1 MTRLATIAEV
11 AELAD
16 ALDSKSSVV
25 TLRAGSSPAFG
36 TIENTGLAEVS
47 ARSFFMKFCLEKC
60 RGTQFFHSAG
70 KINLY
75 MCIKNLLLVL

>member
-1 MTRLATIAEV
+1 MTCLATIAEV

-47 ARSFFMKFCLEKC
+47 ARSFLRNFCLKKC

>member
-1 MTRLATIAEV
+1 MPYLATIAEV

-47 ARSFFMKFCLEKC
+47 ARSFF
-60 RGTQFFHSAG
+60 A
-70 KINLY
+70 KIIFVYGEVFIDCGLCYNIMY
-75 MCIKNLLLVL
+75 LLKGNSMI

>member
-1 MTRLATIAEV
+1 MPYLATIAEV

-36 TIENTGLAEVS
+36 TIENAGLAEVS

-60 RGTQFFHSAG
+60 RGTQVFHSAG

>member
-1 MTRLATIAEV
+1 MQMITYYLLMARYRAETNAEV

-36 TIENTGLAEVS
+36 TIELKA
-47 ARSFFMKFCLEKC
+47 L
-60 RGTQFFHSAG
+60 G
-70 KINLY
+70 KILRAFIVRSNEQTR
-75 MCIKNLLLVL
+75 IKFSFYDLH